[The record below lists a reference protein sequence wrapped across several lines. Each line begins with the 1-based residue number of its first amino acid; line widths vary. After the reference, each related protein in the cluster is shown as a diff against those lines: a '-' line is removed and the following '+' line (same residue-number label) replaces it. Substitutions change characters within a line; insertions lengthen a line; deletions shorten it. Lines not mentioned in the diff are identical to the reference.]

1 MSIYEEFENSVDLDT
16 TDIQNVDEAEIE
28 EGTVVI
34 DAPDPE
40 AIFEAE
46 AELYIENA
54 EEEVEDSVDNDC
66 WD

>member
-34 DAPDPE
+34 DATDPE

-46 AELYIENA
+46 AELYIESA
-54 EEEVEDSVDNDC
+54 EEEVEDSVGNDC